1 AAQQLPA
8 HGRADLGADGLR
20 DGDPVGGAQ
29 GGACRA
35 DGGRAARRCQRLA
48 ALLERSGARHPP
60 VAHRR
65 HHDDLD
71 RVAQGVRHRAHDG
84 HGVPGYRRHRE
95 GDGHAAAEV
104 RDRSFERVRG
114 DPVPARAADRH
125 LQRPTDSEAEGDP
138 MTTTTGV
145 SANPALEEKDVKA
158 SLRRTKQRLT
168 SRGATIAA
176 LVIAVIWTIP
186 TIGLFI
192 TSIRPRDEI
201 IRTGWWEIFIRPEVT
216 LENYE
221 NVLFGADSLLQPFIN
236 SIAISLPATVF
247 PLVIATLA
255 AYAFA
260 WMEFKGRDVLFV
272 LVFALQIVPIQMA
285 LVPLLSLFTRGLQ
298 IGGITFYEGLRGA
311 GDYSQVWIAHT
322 IFALPLAI
330 FLLHNFI
337 AEIPNEVI
345 EAARVDGASHGQIFF
360 RIVLPLSLPAIAAF
374 AIFQFLWVWNDLLV
388 ALIFAS
394 GKAAPITR
402 ALAELTGE
410 FGRNWHLLPA
420 GAFISIIVPLIV
432 FFALQRYF

>member
-1 AAQQLPA
+1 
-8 HGRADLGADGLR
+8 
-20 DGDPVGGAQ
+20 
-29 GGACRA
+29 
-35 DGGRAARRCQRLA
+35 
-48 ALLERSGARHPP
+48 
-60 VAHRR
+60 
-65 HHDDLD
+65 
-71 RVAQGVRHRAHDG
+71 
-84 HGVPGYRRHRE
+84 
-95 GDGHAAAEV
+95 
-104 RDRSFERVRG
+104 
-114 DPVPARAADRH
+114 
-125 LQRPTDSEAEGDP
+125 
-138 MTTTTGV
+138 MTTTTGARAT
-145 SANPALEEKDVKA
+145 SADGKGAA
-158 SLRRTKQRLT
+158 TSGFGRTKQRLT

-176 LVIAVIWTIP
+176 LVIAVVWTIP
-186 TIGLFI
+186 TLGLFI

-201 IRTGWWEIFIRPEVT
+201 IRTGWWEIFVRPEVT

-221 NVLFGADSLLQPFIN
+221 NVLFGSDSLLQPFIN
-236 SIAISLPATVF
+236 SIVVSLPATVF
-247 PLVIATLA
+247 PLVIASFA

-260 WMEFKGRDVLFV
+260 WMNFKGRDLLFV

-285 LVPLLSLFTRGLQ
+285 LVPLLSLFTRGFQL
-298 IGGITFYEGLRGA
+298 GGVTLYEGLRGA

-337 AEIPNEVI
+337 SEIPNDVI

-394 GKAAPITR
+394 GRAAPITR

-420 GAFISIIVPLIV
+420 GAFISILIPLVV
-432 FFALQRYF
+432 FFALQRYFVRGLLAGSTKG